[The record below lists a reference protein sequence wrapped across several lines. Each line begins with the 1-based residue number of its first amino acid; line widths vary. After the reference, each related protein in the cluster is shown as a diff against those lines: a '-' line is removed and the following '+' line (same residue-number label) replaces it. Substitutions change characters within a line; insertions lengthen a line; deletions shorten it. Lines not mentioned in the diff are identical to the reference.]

1 MASPRL
7 ETYCCPNRD
16 AATQLVMNF
25 QPEVF
30 CGVCIGSASVSLLLT
45 ILQLLPKKGQSPRK
59 MPKASSSS
67 TILLLISICD
77 ILGGLG
83 KCQLD
88 VPHLCCSRLLLLWGT
103 VAKWSWWVNNR
114 DFWGKHAVCIH
125 RKIWAK
131 WDQKVVGL
139 WGGKILFNSYIL
151 EVKAFDKSTPKSLL
165 SNKLKST
172 ALAGSQS
179 KA

>member
-30 CGVCIGSASVSLLLT
+30 CGVCIGSASISLLLT

-59 MPKASSSS
+59 LPKASSSS
-67 TILLLISICD
+67 TILLFISICD

-83 KCQLD
+83 KCDLYVLAIAVTGSFRSEVQTNEAGEWTAEMSEGSMLF
-88 VPHLCCSRLLLLWGT
+88 VFTGRFGLSEIGKLWVFGE
-103 VAKWSWWVNNR
+103 
-114 DFWGKHAVCIH
+114 
-125 RKIWAK
+125 
-131 WDQKVVGL
+131 KVLV
-139 WGGKILFNSYIL
+139 
-151 EVKAFDKSTPKSLL
+151 
-165 SNKLKST
+165 
-172 ALAGSQS
+172 
-179 KA
+179 

>member
-16 AATQLVMNF
+16 AATQLVMSF

-45 ILQLLPKKGQSPRK
+45 ILQLLPKKGQSLRK

-83 KCQLD
+83 KRQLH
-88 VPHLCCSRLLLLWGT
+88 VPHLCCSRLLLLGGAI
-103 VAKWSWWVNNR
+103 AKWSWWVDSR
-114 DFWGKHAVCIH
+114 DFWRKCAVCIH
-125 RKIWAK
+125 GKVWAQ
-131 WDQKVVGL
+131 WDQKMMGL
-139 WGGKILFNSYIL
+139 WGRKVFFSSYSL
-151 EVKAFDKSTPKSLL
+151 EVKALDKSTPKSLL
-165 SNKLKST
+165 
-172 ALAGSQS
+172 
-179 KA
+179 

>member
-25 QPEVF
+25 QPKVF
-30 CGVCIGSASVSLLLT
+30 CGVCIGSASISLLLT

-88 VPHLCCSRLLLLWGT
+88 VLVIAVTGSCCSEVPQSNEAGEWTAEISEGSTLLVFTGRFGLSEIKKLWVFGE
-103 VAKWSWWVNNR
+103 
-114 DFWGKHAVCIH
+114 
-125 RKIWAK
+125 
-131 WDQKVVGL
+131 KVLV
-139 WGGKILFNSYIL
+139 
-151 EVKAFDKSTPKSLL
+151 
-165 SNKLKST
+165 
-172 ALAGSQS
+172 
-179 KA
+179 

>member
-30 CGVCIGSASVSLLLT
+30 CGVCIGSASISLLLT

-67 TILLLISICD
+67 TILLLISVCD

-83 KCQLD
+83 KRQFD
-88 VPHLCCSRLLLLWGT
+88 VPHPCCSRVLLLWGT
-103 VAKWSWWVNNR
+103 IANGAGECTAEISEGNIRYVFMGRFGLSEV
-114 DFWGKHAVCIH
+114 
-125 RKIWAK
+125 RKLWAFGRERSCLIVIFYK
-131 WDQKVVGL
+131 EK
-139 WGGKILFNSYIL
+139 
-151 EVKAFDKSTPKSLL
+151 LL
-165 SNKLKST
+165 TNLHQNLSFKTN
-172 ALAGSQS
+172 
-179 KA
+179 

>member
-1 MASPRL
+1 MLLWGSNSIFSACGDPPPAGRFMASPRL

-16 AATQLVMNF
+16 AATQLVMDF

-45 ILQLLPKKGQSPRK
+45 ILQLLPKKGQSLRK

-83 KCQLD
+83 KRRLD
-88 VPHLCCSRLLLLWGT
+88 VPCPSCNSFCCS
-103 VAKWSWWVNNR
+103 
-114 DFWGKHAVCIH
+114 
-125 RKIWAK
+125 
-131 WDQKVVGL
+131 
-139 WGGKILFNSYIL
+139 
-151 EVKAFDKSTPKSLL
+151 EVP
-165 SNKLKST
+165 
-172 ALAGSQS
+172 
-179 KA
+179 

>member
-30 CGVCIGSASVSLLLT
+30 CGVCIASASINLLLT

-77 ILGGLG
+77 IFGGLG
-83 KCQLD
+83 KRQLD
-88 VPHLCCSRLLLLWGT
+88 VPHTCCSQAL
-103 VAKWSWWVNNR
+103 VALR
-114 DFWGKHAVCIH
+114 Y
-125 RKIWAK
+125 
-131 WDQKVVGL
+131 
-139 WGGKILFNSYIL
+139 NSQTQL
-151 EVKAFDKSTPKSLL
+151 VSGQQRFPKE
-165 SNKLKST
+165 T
-172 ALAGSQS
+172 CCMYSQEDLH
-179 KA
+179 

>member
-30 CGVCIGSASVSLLLT
+30 CGVCIGSASISLLLT

-88 VPHLCCSRLLLLWGT
+88 VLAIAVTGSFCSEVPQSNEAGEWTAEISKGSMLLVFTG
-103 VAKWSWWVNNR
+103 R
-114 DFWGKHAVCIH
+114 
-125 RKIWAK
+125 
-131 WDQKVVGL
+131 VGL
-139 WGGKILFNSYIL
+139 NEIK
-151 EVKAFDKSTPKSLL
+151 
-165 SNKLKST
+165 KLWVFGEKV
-172 ALAGSQS
+172 LV
-179 KA
+179 